1 MLLTAGSLGIVGIYF
16 LLFPP
21 ALPWMTRWMVNGD
34 AQPSVEFKL
43 YSRVF
48 GGVLVAVA
56 IVIALTYVS
65 NQSNDN
71 TASSISDAWDVTVS
85 DGSPLRVDANPE
97 VARVADMAAA
107 LATVEGQEES
117 LQIQRSAVVG
127 TDPIGDLDED
137 FANGDLLVSVRIG
150 FCDLQHVVVQET
162 NETVTVAVTAVRGNI
177 ASGTPCSGEVNTG
190 MSSFNLLVLRVPLEN
205 KLGDRELVVTGPAIA
220 PEE

>member
-1 MLLTAGSLGIVGIYF
+1 MLITAGSLGVIGIYF

-34 AQPSVEFKL
+34 AKPSAQFTV

-65 NQSNDN
+65 NQSNDK
-71 TASSISDAWDVTVS
+71 TTSSVSDAWGVTVP
-85 DGSPLRVDANPE
+85 DDSPLKVEDDPE
-97 VARVADMAAA
+97 VARVDDMAAA

-127 TDPIGDLDED
+127 TDAIGDLGKD
-137 FANGDLLVSVRIG
+137 FVDGDLLVSVRIG
-150 FCDLQHVVVQET
+150 FCDLQHVVIQET
-162 NETVTVAVTAVRGNI
+162 AETVTVAVTAVRGNI
-177 ASGTPCSGEVNTG
+177 ASGTPCSGEVNTE
-190 MSSFNLLVLRVPLEN
+190 MNSSNLLVLRVPLEDS
-205 KLGDRELVVTGPAIA
+205 LGDRELVVTGPAIA

>member
-1 MLLTAGSLGIVGIYF
+1 MLITAGSLGVIGIYF

-34 AQPSVEFKL
+34 AKPSAELTV

-65 NQSNDN
+65 NQSNDK
-71 TASSISDAWDVTVS
+71 TTSSVSDAWGVTVS
-85 DGSPLRVDANPE
+85 DDSPLKVEDDPE
-97 VARVADMAAA
+97 VARVDDMAAA

-127 TDPIGDLDED
+127 TDAIGDLGED
-137 FANGDLLVSVRIG
+137 FADGDLLVSVRIG
-150 FCDLQHVVVQET
+150 FCDLQHVVIQET
-162 NETVTVAVTAVRGNI
+162 AETVTVAVTAVRGNI
-177 ASGTPCSGEVNTG
+177 ASGTPCSGEVNTA
-190 MSSFNLLVLRVPLEN
+190 MNSSNLLVLRVPLEDS
-205 KLGDRELVVTGPAIA
+205 LGDRELVVTGPAIA